1 MGQPMRLCALAALAV
16 LLSLGVPRALHA
28 QPEPI
33 ISDPLLSE
41 HQLQHVAPHVYVI
54 KGFPNIGIIVGE
66 KGTLV
71 VDTGLGPRNGALV
84 ARVAKGLSSQGQRLY
99 LTTTHF
105 HPEHA
110 GGQAGFPPE
119 ALVIR
124 NRVQQEELES
134 DGARMLTL
142 FRSRPQFH
150 DLLEGVGVAPA
161 DMLFD
166 RELDLD
172 LGGVHARLLYFGA
185 AHTRGD
191 EIIFVPEDSV
201 LLPGDVVQNQI
212 SPNIICSS
220 CSPRQWIAVLDRVA
234 PLQPKLIIPD
244 HGGFGGEDLI
254 AQERAF
260 LVDLQNRVVALKGQG
275 RSAQEAGRLIG
286 AEFAHKYAGWQ
297 SLGNVPQ
304 AVERAYRDLPA
315 P

>member
-1 MGQPMRLCALAALAV
+1 MRIIELTALVVVATTGMPSAV
-16 LLSLGVPRALHA
+16 HA
-28 QPEPI
+28 QPQPI
-33 ISDPLLSE
+33 ITDPLLPE
-41 HQLQHVAPHVYVI
+41 HAVEHASTHVYVI
-54 KGFPNIGIIVGE
+54 RGFPNVGIVVGD
-66 KGTLV
+66 KATLV

-84 ARVAKGLSSQGQRLY
+84 ARVAKGLSTKGQRLY

-110 GGQAGFPPE
+110 SGQAGFPAD

-124 NRVQQEELES
+124 NRAQQDELES
-134 DGARMLTL
+134 DGERMLAL
-142 FRSRPQFH
+142 FRSRPQFRE
-150 DLLEGVGVAPA
+150 LLQGVGIGQA
-161 DMLFD
+161 DVLFD

-191 EIIFVPEDSV
+191 EITFVPEDRV

-212 SPNIICSS
+212 SPNIICGT

-244 HGGFGGEDLI
+244 HGGFGGVELI

-260 LVDLQNRVVALKGQG
+260 LVDLQDRAMSLKSQG
-275 RSAQEAGRLIG
+275 RSAAEAARLISE
-286 AEFAHKYAGWQ
+286 EFAHKYSGWQ
-297 SLGNVPQ
+297 SLSNLPQ
-304 AVERAYRDLPA
+304 AVERAYQDSSGS
-315 P
+315 